1 MWPFGKKKDTA
12 PQNEGSVPQD
22 ESVVPQDGGTATSD
36 VTAGGSVADE
46 AVTAAP
52 QTSER
57 APSDEPVYDPVNGD
71 FGPFDGD
78 SVDFREFDYSD
89 FAKSGLDL
97 GSVRV
102 PVPHDGEV
110 QVEMGSKGP
119 QMIHIL
125 TPFGRITPVAIA
137 APRSGDQWAESIPEI
152 TEGMSA
158 DGLEVTVG
166 SSLWGP
172 EVVGTMKNGTM
183 RVIGVDGPRWM
194 LRMTLAGPNDKA
206 AELAELAYG
215 VISRTFVYRGSD
227 PLPAGQSL
235 PVTIPATMAE
245 ELRKVVEQRQ
255 QEEAA
260 KNDQGSTQDQSQRQ
274 AQEKPEASNTPQQPR
289 RSSTADQQLGDDK

>member
-1 MWPFGKKKDTA
+1 MWPFGRKS
-12 PQNEGSVPQD
+12 GSSDNGEADARGAAAEP
-22 ESVVPQDGGTATSD
+22 VVEQTTPRG
-36 VTAGGSVADE
+36 
-46 AVTAAP
+46 TAAP
-52 QTSER
+52 TD
-57 APSDEPVYDPVNGD
+57 APAPVSGDSAYDPVNGD

-78 SVDFREFDYSD
+78 SVDYRDFDYSD

-102 PVPHDGEV
+102 PVPHEGEV

-125 TPFGRITPVAIA
+125 TPFGRMTPVALA
-137 APRSGDQWAESIPEI
+137 APRSGDLWEESIPEI
-152 TEGMSA
+152 TEGMTN

-166 SSLWGP
+166 RSIWGS

-183 RVIGVDGPRWM
+183 RVIGVDGPRWV
-194 LRMTLAGPNDKA
+194 LRVTLAGPADKT
-206 AELAELAYG
+206 EQLSELAYE

-227 PLPAGQSL
+227 PVPVGQSL

-255 QEEAA
+255 KEGKQTGESGTAPG
-260 KNDQGSTQDQSQRQ
+260 DR
-274 AQEKPEASNTPQQPR
+274 QQPKQEQAPQPRQRR
-289 RSSTADQQLGDDK
+289 RSSTADQQLEDDQ